1 MRAGKLFKR
10 NCQLVSATP
19 DFLSVHRGEPQLQS
33 FQLRGAT
40 AVRTQRSHFHFAR
53 LGSPFR
59 RVAVDS
65 LLQPSYRLQS
75 SFETRAPITP

>member
-33 FQLRGAT
+33 FQLRGRRLYAPSGVTSTLRASAARFAALLSIPCCSQAT
-40 AVRTQRSHFHFAR
+40 VC
-53 LGSPFR
+53 SPASKR
-59 RVAVDS
+59 E
-65 LLQPSYRLQS
+65 LQ
-75 SFETRAPITP
+75 